1 VIKLFP
7 LSALVLLFL
16 FNASNSKAQV
26 HTGGNVSVSYDNGVF
41 VDIAPVIG
49 YRIDKINAGISPVF
63 SFKKPDN
70 SNQLIYAAGTRIY
83 GQYFVIENAF
93 IHGEFQLMNNQT
105 TTILTDGS
113 RIHNRIWTYSLPV
126 GAGYEYKLNA
136 KTRVQASVLY
146 DLLQDK
152 NNPNNKPVIRG
163 GVFYDL

>member
-1 VIKLFP
+1 MIRLISFA
-7 LSALVLLFL
+7 SLVFILLI
-16 FNASNSKAQV
+16 NSQSSTAQV
-26 HTGGNVSVSYDNGVF
+26 NTGGNVSISYDNGIF
-41 VDIAPVIG
+41 IDIAPIIG
-49 YRIDKINAGISPVF
+49 YRIDQINAGVSPVL

-70 SNQLIYAAGTRIY
+70 SNQHIYAAGARLF

-93 IHGEFQLMNNQT
+93 IHGEFQIMNNQT

-126 GAGYEYKLNA
+126 GAGYEYKLND

-163 GVFYDL
+163 GIFYDI